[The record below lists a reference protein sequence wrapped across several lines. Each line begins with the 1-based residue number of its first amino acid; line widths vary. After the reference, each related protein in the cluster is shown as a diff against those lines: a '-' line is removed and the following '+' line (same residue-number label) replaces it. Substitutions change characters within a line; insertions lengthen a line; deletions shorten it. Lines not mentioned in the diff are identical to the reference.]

1 MPVRSVGFSCKLNM
15 VVCPVPKI
23 EGIGDPCVN
32 PKMFP
37 RASYKCHTTI
47 TLLIGFA
54 PMFWASPFKS
64 QLPKYGEKIKFC
76 LHLEPIPKFDKII
89 ALYFHF

>member
-32 PKMFP
+32 PKMLP
-37 RASYKCHTTI
+37 RASYKCHTTR
-47 TLLIGFA
+47 TLLIEFA
-54 PMFWASPFKS
+54 PYS
-64 QLPKYGEKIKFC
+64 E
-76 LHLEPIPKFDKII
+76 II
-89 ALYFHF
+89 LLRPSYQNYLL